1 MNNQEYN
8 LVKIIEE
15 CAEVQ
20 EACTKILRFGM
31 HGKVPQCD
39 NSNLDRLRLELGD
52 LTVAIQLLEYSIG
65 ESLEISEDELDLKRG
80 RFTEFKDVSGRLGRV
95 TL

>member
-31 HGKVPQCD
+31 HGTGPE
-39 NSNLDRLRLELGD
+39 SNLNKLRLELGD

-65 ESLEISEDELDLKRG
+65 ESLEVSEDELEVKRS
-80 RFTEFKDVSGRLGRV
+80 RFTEFKDVSGKLGRV

>member
-1 MNNQEYN
+1 MNSQEYN

-20 EACTKILRFGM
+20 QACTKILRFGID
-31 HGKVPQCD
+31 GKSSEGIE
-39 NSNLDRLRLELGD
+39 SNLNKLRCELGD
-52 LTVAIQLLEYSIG
+52 LTVAIQLLEYSLG
-65 ESLEISEDELDLKRG
+65 VSLEVSDDELDLKSKK
-80 RFTEFKDVSGRLGRV
+80 FTEFRDISGKIGRV